1 MSELIVEKIAPKSEI
16 LDIKGKLTLQGN
28 LETQGT
34 FLSTYLNAKPNDLD
48 IATVVINDTGG
59 YGFSYITDSKTLE
72 IDKNNQS

>member
-16 LDIKGKLTLQGN
+16 LDIQGKLTLKGN

-48 IATVVINDTGG
+48 IPTVVINDVGG
-59 YGFSYITDSKTLE
+59 YGFSYITDWFNYKGFTYIAE
-72 IDKNNQS
+72 